1 MRISDEDVIPQDDK
15 LSHSHDSIG
24 YGTRDSKRVADE
36 REIQDLKKQRE
47 HCLSSQF
54 LFLSRI
60 FCRI

>member
-1 MRISDEDVIPQDDK
+1 MRIGDGDVIPQDDK

-24 YGTRDSKRVADE
+24 DGTRDSKRVADE
-36 REIQDLKKQRE
+36 QEMQDLTKQRE
-47 HCLSSQF
+47 YCLSSQF